1 MSKKKYTKE
10 EKREFRRENRG
21 ISIFTSILVGMSI
34 TATAYFIYNL
44 LKLKGVEDL
53 LRYIFIGVL
62 CIICVLILV
71 HNFKLRSQPKKYKFI
86 IFIILLLVFGFGEYY
101 LSHIIYRG
109 VKIVDNLNKNEM
121 KYINFK

>member
-10 EKREFRRENRG
+10 EKREFRRKNRG
-21 ISIFTSILVGMSI
+21 ISIFTSILVGMFI

-62 CIICVLILV
+62 CIVCVLILV
-71 HNFKLRSQPKKYKFI
+71 HNFKSNNKSKELFSSLYLK
-86 IFIILLLVFGFGEYY
+86 ILLLPSYE
-101 LSHIIYRG
+101 
-109 VKIVDNLNKNEM
+109 KI
-121 KYINFK
+121 